1 MVTIATQLVP
11 IEAASR
17 VRAETTTDA
26 GGFITKH
33 DVQGALED
41 LDAAVQAAA
50 GELRVVTAAGTVTV
64 SNTEGGVAINKTVG
78 AATTVQL
85 PAAGLRNGLP
95 VVVVD
100 MKGDALTNNITVLP
114 AGAETINGNANAVLN
129 SNKQAAAFRPIPG
142 VGYVR
147 T

>member
-11 IEAASR
+11 IESASR
-17 VRAETTTDA
+17 VRAETTIDA
-26 GGFITKH
+26 GGVISKH

-41 LDAAVQAAA
+41 LDAGVQAAF

-64 SNTEGGVAINKTVG
+64 SSTEGGVAINKTVG

-85 PAAGLRNGLP
+85 PTAASRNGAP
-95 VVVVD
+95 VIVKD
-100 MKGDALTNNITVLP
+100 MKKDALTNNITVLP
-114 AGAETINGNANAVLN
+114 AGSETIDGNASDVIN
-129 SNKQAAAFRPIPG
+129 SNAGSRGYRPVPG
-142 VGYVR
+142 VGWLR